1 MEQFYSQL
9 NLKAAY
15 EYTMDFYKNVL
26 EEIYLTTIRKH
37 VIAFP
42 NDKDNLG
49 HAVTIRRILELLA
62 ILSPLFPFSAYHIS
76 KTDIMKWPRV
86 DEHDNQWYKNLME
99 YNALIKIR
107 T

>member
-49 HAVTIRRILELLA
+49 HASYYQKDFGA
-62 ILSPLFPFSAYHIS
+62 IGSFIASFPVFGLSYFQ
-76 KTDIMKWPRV
+76 D
-86 DEHDNQWYKNLME
+86 
-99 YNALIKIR
+99 
-107 T
+107 